1 MKSERVLSIASCL
14 LAALFDGIAFLLLA
28 IVGARYL
35 PISAGLHALA
45 VFMVGWMPPTL
56 KSVQRSSVEL
66 RIGQVLSLAVP
77 VIGPLVA
84 LMLRTRSA
92 RVRRQR
98 QQQLEDFYAQF
109 LDNPHTPR
117 ERSMFR
123 GVHDEDVER
132 LSDAE
137 SFATV
142 LRFGAGD
149 HKRGVLRRLGEH
161 EGPQAMA
168 LLRHCLSTSDGEIAL
183 FAYGQLDQTE
193 QELARAIVAAEKRL
207 ESHSDDPNAQAEL
220 AEAHRRM
227 ARSGVLDDPSS
238 RWHEQ
243 EAMRTSAVGSTPTGA
258 PIHTDADVG
267 AGPQANLLARAERA
281 FQERDLET
289 VCEVA
294 EMLRDLGAHLPVWL
308 ETVRAARKGVRV

>member
-1 MKSERVLSIASCL
+1 MKSARFVSVACC
-14 LAALFDGIAFLLLA
+14 LAAAVIDGMAFLLIA
-28 IVGARYL
+28 ILGARYL
-35 PISAGLHALA
+35 VFGAGLHALA
-45 VFMVGWMPPTL
+45 VVLVGWMPPSL
-56 KSVQRSSVEL
+56 KTVQRSAVEL

-92 RVRRQR
+92 RLRRQM
-98 QQQLEDFYAQF
+98 QTQLEDFYAQF
-109 LDNPHTPR
+109 LDKPMTPR
-117 ERSMFR
+117 ARSPFK
-123 GVHDEDVER
+123 GEFEDDVDR

-142 LRFGAGD
+142 LRYGTAD
-149 HKRGVLRRLGEH
+149 HRRGVLRRLGEH

-168 LLRHCLSTSDGEIAL
+168 LLRHCLTSPNGEIAL

-193 QELARAIVAAEKRL
+193 QELSRRIVAAEKRL
-207 ESHSDDPNAQAEL
+207 RSHPEDGNAQTDL
-220 AEAHRRM
+220 AEAHRAM
-227 ARSGVLDDPSS
+227 ARSGALDEQSS

-243 EAMRTSAVGSTPTGA
+243 EALRIAAVGASPVGTPV
-258 PIHTDADVG
+258 HSDVAVE

-281 FQERDLET
+281 FHERDLDT

-308 ETVRAARKGVRV
+308 DSVRLARNGVKA